1 MSLGKALSKNLAP
14 QRRSH
19 LKANQV
25 NYFSVF
31 VVCLFVYTMAMCTY
45 VRTVL
50 VHIRN
55 VYLNKMTLCLYNGN
69 VRML

>member
-14 QRRSH
+14 QRHSH
-19 LKANQV
+19 LKV
-25 NYFSVF
+25 NYLSVF